1 MHLTGKWYRNN
12 VNYRIKIKLITDG
25 DLFYSKTFTS
35 WLEIDTEECWS
46 FVRLR
51 QETILYVL
59 SSRIKSD
66 SLSRFSI
73 LYCLITL
80 CYAVI
85 VSDYGKKTFKV
96 LSLVV

>member
-1 MHLTGKWYRNN
+1 MTNDLIIGAER
-12 VNYRIKIKLITDG
+12 VNDRLSVGWKKKTDG

-66 SLSRFSI
+66 I
-73 LYCLITL
+73 
-80 CYAVI
+80 
-85 VSDYGKKTFKV
+85 
-96 LSLVV
+96 